1 MTSIRR
7 ARGTRSAVACRRSQ
21 QLVRTLVLTVLFG
34 LPAAASAQSLT
45 VTVGVYY
52 LGESGGSS
60 FDNPSTT
67 TVTVTIDGQTFVE
80 GDAIDFSFRGD
91 PVPGADFMMSQD
103 GATLSLPYRLTPQ
116 AGSNSVLGLI
126 TILDDEEDEA
136 GEYAYLT
143 ASLSGTSMMAE
154 GRFMITGSD
163 RRPVLVSSWI
173 DGTVVKLVFDRPL
186 LEDLSKTNTRPDLY
200 FKMEIKKPGETSFG
214 KDACPIVGGVVVRGN
229 TVTLTFPEGVQ
240 PGDMARLTY
249 RNMSVNTPIQD
260 LKGQNA
266 ATFTV
271 DVLDNRTGQTP
282 TTKPDRPNNLM
293 ADPDDGQ
300 VTLNW
305 DPPTNTG
312 GTEALTY
319 QWRQGSTGDWKS
331 TGTQTTKIVTGLGN
345 GTTYTFYVQAV
356 NSAGAGPAASTTGRP
371 AGRPGA
377 PRNLMAQRG
386 NQQVTLSWDAPAN
399 TGGLPLTYEWLEG
412 ADNWTSV
419 GTSRRVT
426 VGDLENGNTYT
437 FEIRARNSSGP
448 GPDAS
453 VSAKPATFPGM
464 PENLR
469 VQPGNEMVTLFW
481 DAPDDDGG
489 EDVTRY
495 EWRQGTSGSWM
506 DIGLTFTKTVGSLTN
521 GTTYT
526 FQVRAINDVRYG
538 PHASV
543 TGRPIATLEA
553 PGPPRNL
560 KAQAGDVQVTLT
572 WDPPASNGG
581 ATITGYQ
588 WSHGPNNWLT
598 NQTTTTRTVTITN
611 LNNGTAYTF
620 YVRAGNSEGP
630 GDPASVTSTPA
641 EPTAPGAPT
650 NFRASP
656 GNARVTLSWSP
667 PTSNGGSE
675 IIEYEWRQ
683 GQGTWNVVNA
693 ATLRVTATDLNNDA
707 TYTFYVRAKNSV
719 DVGPATTTTAT
730 PSASGGSG
738 GGGGGS
744 RGGGGGGAQ
753 GSVPGPPRNL
763 SASPGTRQVDLSW
776 SPPTDDGGSA
786 ITGYLIEVSEDG
798 GSSWRAL
805 ANTES
810 TVTTFEHTGL
820 DPQTT
825 RHYRVYSINSIGTGP
840 PSNVAYA
847 TTVAT
852 PPGAPGRLVAE
863 AVDYSRIDLSWSA
876 PRDDGGNM
884 IAGYQIQF
892 SADQGLSWSVLVV
905 NTGST
910 ETTYSDVD
918 LAPGTTRYYRVLA
931 INSVGPGTPSNVA
944 SATTDAVL
952 PGAPLVLDATAI
964 GTSRIDLSWNPPD
977 FDGGSPMIGYRIEV
991 SSDGGT
997 TWSVLLESTGSTAT
1011 SYAHQMLPPGAT
1023 RQYRVSAINRVGVGP
1038 VSNVASA
1045 TTDSTT
1051 PDAPQNLAAVANGT
1065 SRIDLAWSAPTFD
1078 GGSPVIGYRIDVAS
1092 SPDGGRTMLVANTG
1106 STTTEYS
1113 HGNLDPATRQYYRV
1127 LAINA
1132 EGTGPPSNVAGA
1144 TTDATVPDAPT
1155 NLGAT
1160 ATSTTRIDL
1169 TWNAPAYDGGAAVTG
1184 YEIEASDDGQSGWTA
1199 LATSMTARYADLV
1212 TPGTTRHYRVRAV
1225 NAVGAGPPSGVASAT
1240 TDDPK
1245 ERANQLNLNILPYA
1259 AAAMTASTVLA
1270 ITDRVEGAAT
1280 SDVQGPQTNLGGFS
1294 SLAGVVGAAA
1304 RGFAPDSRPFAGAG
1318 AFSSAASPA
1327 ASIFSAAARP
1337 LGSAAGA
1344 GHPER
1349 DPAQDGTGGRGA
1361 SAIRLGALAGLG
1373 GLDLRQSL
1381 GGTSFLM
1388 PLGTVGDGAPQET
1401 GTSRTMAWGVG
1412 DYRVLDGPVSRGDT
1426 DWAGDVLSLHVGA
1439 DTRVRPDL
1447 LTGVALSRST
1457 SAFEFSNRTGPSV
1470 VTGDYE
1476 ADVTSVH
1483 PYAAWF
1489 AGERSLAVWT
1499 TVGYGGGGVSI
1510 EESTGDMRSGDTRFL
1525 TAAAGGSAIVLS
1537 AGAASLRAKS
1547 EAWMTRVDVEENS
1560 QMDALDVDMRRA
1572 RLAVEGN
1579 RAFSFDSGDEL
1590 SLALETGLRYD
1601 GGDGAKSG
1609 ALELGG
1615 GVRYARPSLGLV
1627 AEGRGRIMATRQDGY
1642 REWGFS
1648 GRIQIDP
1655 QTLGEGLALRL
1666 VPSWGD
1672 ASGGVQRLWD
1682 HGAMGAVGNGFL
1694 GRDRQGSLN
1703 AEIEYGLRSFAGT
1716 PYGSFRLA
1724 ERGTRT
1730 FNTGVRYQAD
1740 MRGSLYLEASRREGA
1755 SGPATQALIFRG
1767 QWRLR

>member
-67 TVTVTIDGQTFVE
+67 TVTVEIDGQTFVTGE
-80 GDAIDFSFRGD
+80 AIDFSFRGD
-91 PVPGADFMMSQD
+91 PVPGADFTMSQD
-103 GATLSLPYRLTPQ
+103 GATLSLPYRLTPT
-116 AGSNSVLGLI
+116 AGSNSVSGLI

-143 ASLSGTSMMAE
+143 ASLSGTSMTAE

-163 RRPVLVSSWI
+163 RRPVLVNSWI

-186 LEDLSKTNTRPDLY
+186 LEDLSNTNTRPDLY
-200 FKMEIKKPGETSFG
+200 FKMEIKKAGETSFG
-214 KDACPIVGGVVVRGN
+214 KEACPIMGGVVVRGN

-271 DVLDNRTGQTP
+271 DMLDNRTGQTP
-282 TTKPDRPNNLM
+282 TTKPGRPNNLM

-377 PRNLMAQRG
+377 PQNLMAQRG

-399 TGGLPLTYEWLEG
+399 TGGLPLTYEWREG

-437 FEIRARNSSGP
+437 FEVRARNSSGP
-448 GPDAS
+448 GPGAS
-453 VSAKPATFPGM
+453 VPAKPATFPGM

-469 VQPGNEMVTLFW
+469 VEPGNEMVTLFW

-543 TGRPIATLEA
+543 TGRPIATPEA
-553 PGPPRNL
+553 PGLPRNL

-581 ATITGYQ
+581 ATITRYE
-588 WSHGPNNWLT
+588 WSQDPNNWLT

-620 YVRAGNSEGP
+620 YVRARNFEGP

-675 IIEYEWRQ
+675 IIEYQWSQ
-683 GQGTWNVVNA
+683 DQVTWNVVNA

-719 DVGPATTTTAT
+719 DVGPAATTTAT

-738 GGGGGS
+738 GG
-744 RGGGGGGAQ
+744 RGGRGGAQ

-840 PSNVAYA
+840 PSNVASA

-852 PPGAPGRLVAE
+852 PPGALGRLVAE
-863 AVDYSRIDLSWSA
+863 AVDSSRIDLSWSA

-952 PGAPLVLDATAI
+952 
-964 GTSRIDLSWNPPD
+964 
-977 FDGGSPMIGYRIEV
+977 
-991 SSDGGT
+991 
-997 TWSVLLESTGSTAT
+997 
-1011 SYAHQMLPPGAT
+1011 
-1023 RQYRVSAINRVGVGP
+1023 
-1038 VSNVASA
+1038 
-1045 TTDSTT
+1045 

-1132 EGTGPPSNVAGA
+1132 EGTGPPSNVAGT

-1184 YEIEASDDGQSGWTA
+1184 YEIEASDDGQSDWTA

-1245 ERANQLNLNILPYA
+1245 ERANELNRNILPYA
-1259 AAAMTASTVLA
+1259 AAVMTASTVLA

-1304 RGFAPDSRPFAGAG
+1304 RGLAPDSRPFAGAG
-1318 AFSSAASPA
+1318 AFSSAALPA

-1337 LGSAAGA
+1337 LAGA

-1412 DYRVLDGPVSRGDT
+1412 DYRVLDGPVGRGDT

-1476 ADVTSVH
+1476 ADVTGVH

-1560 QMDALDVDMRRA
+1560 QMDAMDVDMRRA
-1572 RLAVEGN
+1572 RLAVEGS

-1682 HGAMGAVGNGFL
+1682 HGAIGAVGNGFL

-1716 PYGSFRLA
+1716 PYGSFRRA

-1755 SGPATQALIFRG
+1755 SGPATQVLIFRG

>member
-7 ARGTRSAVACRRSQ
+7 ARGTKSAVACRRSQ

-67 TVTVTIDGQTFVE
+67 TVTVEIDGQTFVAGE
-80 GDAIDFSFRGD
+80 AIDFSFRGD
-91 PVPGADFMMSQD
+91 PVPGADFTMSQD
-103 GATLSLPYRLTPQ
+103 GATLSLPYRLTPT
-116 AGSNSVLGLI
+116 AGSNSVSGLI

-143 ASLSGTSMMAE
+143 ASLSGTSMTAE

-163 RRPVLVSSWI
+163 RRPVLVNSWI

-186 LEDLSKTNTRPDLY
+186 LEDLSNTNTRPDLY
-200 FKMEIKKPGETSFG
+200 FKMEIKKAGETSFG
-214 KDACPIVGGVVVRGN
+214 KEACPIVGGVVVRGN

-271 DVLDNRTGQTP
+271 DMLDNRTGQTP
-282 TTKPDRPNNLM
+282 TTKPGRPNNLM

-300 VTLNW
+300 VTLSW

-377 PRNLMAQRG
+377 PQNLMAQRG

-399 TGGLPLTYEWLEG
+399 TGGLPLTYEWREG

-437 FEIRARNSSGP
+437 FEVRARNSSGP
-448 GPDAS
+448 GPGAS
-453 VSAKPATFPGM
+453 VPAKPATFPGM

-469 VQPGNEMVTLFW
+469 VEPGNEMVTLFW

-543 TGRPIATLEA
+543 TGRPIATPEA

-581 ATITGYQ
+581 ATITSYE
-588 WSHGPNNWLT
+588 WSQDPNNWLT

-620 YVRAGNSEGP
+620 YVRARNSEGP

-675 IIEYEWRQ
+675 IIEYQWSQ
-683 GQGTWNVVNA
+683 DQVTWNVVNA

-719 DVGPATTTTAT
+719 DVGPAATTTAT
-730 PSASGGSG
+730 PSASGGTGGGSG
-738 GGGGGS
+738 GG
-744 RGGGGGGAQ
+744 GGGGGGAQ

-840 PSNVAYA
+840 PSNVASA

-852 PPGAPGRLVAE
+852 PPGALGRLVAE
-863 AVDYSRIDLSWSA
+863 AVDSSRIDLSWSA

-952 PGAPLVLDATAI
+952 
-964 GTSRIDLSWNPPD
+964 
-977 FDGGSPMIGYRIEV
+977 
-991 SSDGGT
+991 
-997 TWSVLLESTGSTAT
+997 
-1011 SYAHQMLPPGAT
+1011 
-1023 RQYRVSAINRVGVGP
+1023 
-1038 VSNVASA
+1038 
-1045 TTDSTT
+1045 

-1212 TPGTTRHYRVRAV
+1212 TPGTTRYYRVRAV

-1294 SLAGVVGAAA
+1294 SLAGVVGAAS
-1304 RGFAPDSRPFAGAG
+1304 RGLAPDSRPFAGAG

-1412 DYRVLDGPVSRGDT
+1412 DYRVLDGPVGRGDT